1 MELILNNKVLL
12 VPAIAWCAAQLLKVI
27 ISLIKDQKLNLT
39 YLFDM
44 GRMPSAHAAV
54 VSSLATTVAKVNGV
68 GSALFAITVF
78 LALIVMYDAAGV
90 RQTVST
96 QSVMLNRMLDELFKG
111 NTIFEQRLREFIG
124 HTKLE
129 VVVGAFLGILLGWLL
144 AWL

>member
-1 MELILNNKVLL
+1 MDIVLNNKVLI
-12 VPAIAWCAAQLLKVI
+12 VPAIAWCVAQILKVI
-27 ISLIKDQKLNLT
+27 ISLVRDRKLNLT

-44 GRMPSAHAAV
+44 GRMPSAHATV
-54 VSSLATTVAKVNGV
+54 VSSLATVVAKVNGV

-96 QSVMLNRMLDELFKG
+96 QSVILNRMLDELFKG
-111 NTIFEQRLREFIG
+111 NTVFEQRLREFIG

-129 VVVGAFLGILLGWLL
+129 VVAGAFIGVLLGWLL
-144 AWL
+144 AWR